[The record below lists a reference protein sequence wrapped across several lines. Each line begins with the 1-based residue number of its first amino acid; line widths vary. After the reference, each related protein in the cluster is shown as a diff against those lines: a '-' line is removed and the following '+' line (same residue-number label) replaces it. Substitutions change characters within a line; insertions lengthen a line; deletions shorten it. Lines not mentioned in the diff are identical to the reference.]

1 MKYLLY
7 KGSIGLLTVILD
19 SGEIKEIRFGQP
31 DDLDELNDDQLLG
44 IEIITQLDA
53 YFSGLQKEFSLDFS
67 AKGTDFQNAVWERI
81 EQIPYG
87 ETKTYS
93 QIARELGKPNSA
105 RAVGNACNKNPIPI
119 LIPCHRVV
127 GSDGKLTGYAGG
139 VGLKKTLL
147 EMERNYS

>member
-7 KGSIGLLTVILD
+7 KGSIGFLTVILD

-67 AKGTDFQNAVWERI
+67 AEGTDFQNAVWERI

>member
-1 MKYLLY
+1 
-7 KGSIGLLTVILD
+7 
-19 SGEIKEIRFGQP
+19 
-31 DDLDELNDDQLLG
+31 
-44 IEIITQLDA
+44 
-53 YFSGLQKEFSLDFS
+53 
-67 AKGTDFQNAVWERI
+67 VWERI

>member
-7 KGSIGLLTVILD
+7 KGSIGFLTVILD